1 MKQQLPIHSTF
12 VQHCLHLI
20 MKHIFTLLFLL
31 QIPFAFCSAQKLF
44 YAEPDRD
51 DARNMTFEI
60 LGKYQQKYLIYKN
73 NRNNHSIAIY
83 DADMQLRDN
92 VPLDFIP
99 ERVNE
104 VQVFP
109 TPESVIIIYQY
120 QRKNTLY
127 CMGARV
133 DGEGKLIGQPLEIDT
148 TELNFFSSNAKVYS
162 VITSDDKKK
171 LMVFKMQ
178 NRYRDEFNFQ
188 TILLSQSL
196 MPLRK
201 SGFTYL
207 LENSRETISDFYL
220 DNDGNFLFVQVRQQS
235 EKEYISNATLC
246 VYPSGGDS
254 VIQQPLIQN
263 QKFLDEI
270 RIKVDNTNG
279 RYLLLSFYSN
289 SKRGSI
295 DGLYLASVNKTMVD
309 QAEERYFEFD
319 DEFRKI
325 ARGEN
330 NLRNA
335 FNDYYLKHFIIRKD
349 GGVLVTAESAYSSNR
364 GNNLNRWD
372 NPFLWGNGGMMAPGS
387 YWGWNPYN
395 PWGWGGGWGGAWGNP
410 WGWGG
415 GFPSNQS
422 VRHYC
427 DNVLLFSFDKNGD
440 MQWNNMLAK
449 SQFDDNTDN
458 LLSYQIMNSGSGLLF
473 LYNEWMRRAPVL
485 SSQSLEGTGAINRM
499 QPLRNNDKG
508 YDFMIRYARQVSS
521 KEMIVPANYRNS
533 IGFVRIEF

>member
-1 MKQQLPIHSTF
+1 MSRQVQNQSTF
-12 VQHCLHLI
+12 VLHFSQMT
-20 MKHIFTLLFLL
+20 MKHILTLFILL
-31 QIPFAFCSAQKLF
+31 QIPFPFCSAQKLF
-44 YAEPDRD
+44 YAEPDRED
-51 DARNMTFEI
+51 SRNMNFEI

-73 NRNNHSIAIY
+73 NRNNHSVAIY
-83 DADMQLRDN
+83 DAEMQLKDK

-99 ERVNE
+99 DRVDE
-104 VQVFP
+104 VLVFP
-109 TPESVIIIYQY
+109 MQESVVFIYQY

-127 CMGARV
+127 CMGARI
-133 DGEGKLIGQPLEIDT
+133 DGEGNLIGQPIEIDT
-148 TELNFFSSNAKVYS
+148 TEMNFFSGNSKVYS

-188 TILLSQSL
+188 TILLSQNL
-196 MPLRK
+196 MPVRRT
-201 SGFTYL
+201 GFTYL

-220 DNDGNFLFVQVRQQS
+220 DNDGNFLFVHVRQQS
-235 EKEYISNATLC
+235 EKEYISKATLC
-246 VYPSGGDS
+246 VFPSDGDS
-254 VIQQPLIQN
+254 VLQKPLELN
-263 QKFLDEI
+263 QKYLDEI

-295 DGLYLASVNKTMVD
+295 DGLYLASVGKQMND
-309 QAEERYFEFD
+309 QAEGKYFEFD

-330 NLRNA
+330 NMRNA

-349 GGVLVTAESAYSSNR
+349 GGVLVTAESAYTSTR

-372 NPFLWGNGGMMAPGS
+372 NPFLWGNGGMMGPGS

-395 PWGWGGGWGGAWGNP
+395 PWGWGGGWGNTWGNP
-410 WGWGG
+410 RGWGG

-422 VRHYC
+422 VRHYS
-427 DNVLLFSFDKNGD
+427 DNVLIFSFDKTGS

-458 LLSYQIMNSGSGLLF
+458 LLSYQIMNSGTELLL
-473 LYNEWMRRAPVL
+473 LYNEWMRRSPVL
-485 SSQSLEGTGAINRM
+485 TAQSLDGAGTINR
-499 QPLRNNDKG
+499 QKPLRSIDKG
-508 YDFMIRYARQVSS
+508 YDFMIRFARQVSS
-521 KEMIVPANYRNS
+521 REMIVPANFRNS
-533 IGFVRIEF
+533 VGFVRIEF

>member
-1 MKQQLPIHSTF
+1 MKQQLLNHSTF
-12 VQHCLHLI
+12 VTHCLQQI
-20 MKHIFTLLFLL
+20 MKHIFTLTLLL

-83 DADMQLRDN
+83 DADMQLREK

-196 MPLRK
+196 MPIRR

-220 DNDGNFLFVQVRQQS
+220 DNDGNFLFVQVRHQS
-235 EKEYISNATLC
+235 EKEYINKATLC

-349 GGVLVTAESAYSSNR
+349 GGVLVTAESAYTSNR

-395 PWGWGGGWGGAWGNP
+395 PWGWGGAWGNP

-427 DNVLLFSFDKNGD
+427 DHVLLFSFDKNGD

-458 LLSYQIMNSGSGLLF
+458 LLSYQIMNSGTGLLF

-485 SSQSLEGTGAINRM
+485 SAQSLEGTGAINRM